1 MSTTNMEVVKYLPL
15 EKRIADRQYR
25 NLLRKI
31 MSEGRVIRPIQGGE
45 ARMIPGA
52 QMRFSMENGFPV
64 ITERDLSGKL
74 FYGALAEHIAFL
86 HGASTFEELRE
97 WGVPDKWWGPWVTK
111 EKCANFGLSEGDLG
125 SASYGKVW
133 TKFPTR
139 DGGTFN
145 QVTAIIDQMRRA
157 PSLRTHHIT
166 NFYPPEVI
174 GPPGTRRV
182 VVAPCHGDIYINMF
196 PAERELVIQH
206 VQRSADLPVG
216 AVFNLIQYAAF
227 GMMLAKILRYT
238 FTELVYHFIDV
249 HIYEIQYSY
258 VEELLAREPYPFP
271 TVVLN
276 RDTRDDMMAFRR
288 KDFILEDYTA
298 HPKMFIPTPI

>member
-1 MSTTNMEVVKYLPL
+1 MCTTNMVETVKYLPP
-15 EKRIADRQYR
+15 EERITDRQYR
-25 NLLRKI
+25 DLLRKI
-31 MSEGRVIRPIQGGE
+31 MDEGRIIRPIHGGE

-52 QMRFSMENGFPV
+52 QMRFNMANGFPV

-86 HGASTFEELRE
+86 HGASTLEELRR
-97 WGVPDKWWGPWVTK
+97 WGVPDKWWAPWVTK
-111 EKCANFGLSEGDLG
+111 EKCAHFGLPEGYLG
-125 SASYGKVW
+125 SASYEVW

-145 QVTAIIDQMRRA
+145 QITAIIDQIRRA
-157 PSLRTHHIT
+157 PFLRTHHIT

-174 GPPGTRRV
+174 GAPGTRRV

-196 PAERELVIQH
+196 PKERELTIQH

-216 AVFNLIQYAAF
+216 AAFNLIQYAAF
-227 GMMLAKILRYT
+227 GMMLAKVLGYT

-249 HIYEIQYSY
+249 HIYETQYSY
-258 VEELLAREPYPFP
+258 VEELLTREPYPFP
-271 TVVLN
+271 TVALN
-276 RDTRDDMMAFRR
+276 RDTDDMMTFRR
-288 KDFILEDYTA
+288 EDFILEDYTV